1 MRRRRRINGTSHDFN
16 IKAILIDNKARAGVK
31 IITRRKIHSDTAT
44 SRGARKLRKMYEE
57 YAGTDS
63 NIFRLFNYVS
73 IQFFYAQLE
82 GFLKMST
89 FHYEKNPCTLMN
101 LTFDSCQMARKV

>member
-1 MRRRRRINGTSHDFN
+1 MRRRRRINETSHDFN

-44 SRGARKLRKMYEE
+44 SRGGARKLRKMYEE

-63 NIFRLFNYVS
+63 KIILLRYTVYYL
-73 IQFFYAQLE
+73 A
-82 GFLKMST
+82 
-89 FHYEKNPCTLMN
+89 
-101 LTFDSCQMARKV
+101 FDSCQIARKV